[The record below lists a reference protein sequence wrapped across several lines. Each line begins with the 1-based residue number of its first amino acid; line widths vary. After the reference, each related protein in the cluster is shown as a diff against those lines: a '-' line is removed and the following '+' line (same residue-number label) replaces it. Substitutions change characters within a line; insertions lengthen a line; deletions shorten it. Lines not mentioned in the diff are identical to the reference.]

1 MGKLSQENIDKIIKT
16 GLYKHAPDKKY
27 RGEIYLDNLF
37 WCYNWTF
44 TPSEYKGKWY
54 MYDTYFKNK
63 SILLTDENFDEFS
76 FVFDFNDVEKHSG
89 QYIEEYEDGDWWRV
103 ATDSGG
109 WDYPKYYIKKGAKKN
124 KEKVLERIQ
133 REINSHEW
141 SLARAKEKYD
151 DVLNDRRCLE
161 YV

>member
-1 MGKLSQENIDKIIKT
+1 MGNLSQENIDKIVKT
-16 GLYKHAPDKKY
+16 GLYEHKPDRKY
-27 RGEIYLDNLF
+27 REWIYYDDLF

-44 TPSEYKGKWY
+44 TPSEYNGKWY
-54 MYDTYFKNK
+54 MWDTYYKNK
-63 SILLTDENFDEFS
+63 SIELTDENFEEFNL
-76 FVFDFNDVEKHSG
+76 VFDFNDVEKHSG
-89 QYIEEYEDGDWWRV
+89 RYIEEYEEDDWWRM

-109 WDYPKYYIKKGAKKN
+109 WSYPKYYIKKGAKKN

-133 REINSHEW
+133 CEINSYECD
-141 SLARAKEKYD
+141 LARAKEKYD